1 MKNLEFEAEK
11 ANQHLEKTLLPEGK
25 TEGAENPETQTKDE
39 EKSDASQDENSER
52 LTDVVEP
59 KVKDKVKKSKD
70 KNLDPKD
77 KDDSERRIEDP
88 QPKEATVEEPKKDK

>member
-25 TEGAENPETQTKDE
+25 TEGGESPETQTKDE
-39 EKSDASQDENSER
+39 DKSDASQDKKSER
-52 LTDVVEP
+52 LNDDVEP
-59 KVKDKVKKSKD
+59 KAKDMVKKSKD

-77 KDDSERRIEDP
+77 DIETRNKNSE
-88 QPKEATVEEPKKDK
+88 PKEEATVEEPKKDK